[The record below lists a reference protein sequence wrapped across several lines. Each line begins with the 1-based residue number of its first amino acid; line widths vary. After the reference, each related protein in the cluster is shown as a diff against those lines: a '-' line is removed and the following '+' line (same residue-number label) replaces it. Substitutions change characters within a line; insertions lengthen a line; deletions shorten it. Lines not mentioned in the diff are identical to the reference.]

1 LRALKVH
8 LIGIAGTGMG
18 ALARLLEEAGHDV
31 RGSDTEIYPPMSDQL
46 ARAHIPVTLGY
57 AADNLAWDPDAVVV
71 GNVCKPDHPEVVAA
85 QQRGLAL
92 ESFPSML
99 ASALLPGRDSLVV
112 AGTHGKTTTT
122 GLLAWLLRV
131 AGRDPSFLVGGVP
144 QNFGTG
150 AHLGQGRAFVL
161 EGDEYD
167 TAFFDKS
174 SKFLHYRPKRAVLT
188 GVEYDHVDIFDD
200 FAALREAFR
209 RFVATLDPQGDLVVN
224 MDDAEAMGLAAEA
237 PCRVHSY
244 CVVPKGGDPAAADFT
259 AVLAGTPGRR
269 TRFEVFERGRSLGE
283 FHTQLVG
290 RFNVANILAAL
301 AVARCEGV
309 APDILRAAVRGFR
322 GVKKRQ
328 ELIGMAAGV
337 RIIFDFAHHPTAA
350 QLTVTALR
358 KRYPDN
364 ALHVCFEPR
373 SSSSRRRHFADG
385 YAGAFDAA
393 SAVYIAP
400 VFRPDKVPDD
410 QLLDT
415 TGLARSIAARGVSA
429 RAFDSIEAL
438 GAAVLERA
446 VPGDTVVLLS
456 SGSFGDLPRQLLH
469 GFGDPVTFADPEDL
483 GAVAD
488 LLDGYGLP
496 AVVPSD
502 DVETL
507 VLRSPSGIDGCVS
520 LQVSDNAALLFGLAV
535 APQRRGQGLGWVLG
549 DIVLRRCRTLGAARC
564 YLITNTATD
573 FFAGKLGFSA
583 IDEEQVDPAIRRA
596 ANFAASGD
604 LAGAVYMVL
613 DLPQDGDV
621 RRKPQRP

>member
-1 LRALKVH
+1 LRALKIH

-18 ALARLLEEAGHDV
+18 ALARLLKEAGHDV

-46 ARAHIPVTLGY
+46 ARAHIPVALGY
-57 AADNLAWDPDAVVV
+57 HADNLAWDPEAVVV
-71 GNVCKPDHPEVVAA
+71 GNVCGPDHLEVLEALR
-85 QQRGLAL
+85 RGLKL
-92 ESFPSML
+92 QSFPSML
-99 ASALLPGRDSLVV
+99 ASALLPNRDSLVV

-122 GLLAWLLRV
+122 SLLAWILHV
-131 AGRDPSFLVGGVP
+131 AGRDPGFLVGGVP

-150 AHLGQGRAFVL
+150 AHLGQGRAIVL

-167 TAFFDKS
+167 TAFFDKG

-188 GVEYDHVDIFDD
+188 GVEYDHVDIFAD
-200 FAALREAFR
+200 FDALREVFR
-209 RFVATLDPQGDLVVN
+209 RFVDTLDPTGDLVVN
-224 MDDAEAMGLAAEA
+224 LEDAEAMGLAAHA

-244 CVVPKGGDPAAADFT
+244 TVVPRDGDPRAADYT
-259 AVLAGTPGRR
+259 AVLAATPGRR
-269 TRFEVFERGRSLGE
+269 ARFEVFERGVSLGE

-290 RFNVANILAAL
+290 RFNVSNIMAAI

-309 APDILRAAVRGFR
+309 APEILRTAIRGFR

-373 SSSSRRRHFADG
+373 SSSSRRHDFAEG
-385 YAGAFDAA
+385 YAAAFDAA

-400 VFRPDKVPDD
+400 VFRPEKVPDG
-410 QLLDT
+410 QVLDT
-415 TGLARSIAARGVSA
+415 AALARSIATRGANA
-429 RAFDSIEAL
+429 RAFESIEAL

-469 GFGDPVTFADPEDL
+469 GFGDPVTFADPDDQSS
-483 GAVAD
+483 VAD
-488 LLDGYGLP
+488 LMDGYGLP
-496 AVVPSD
+496 AVVPGG

-507 VLRSPSGIDGCVS
+507 VLRSPAGIDGCVS
-520 LQVSDNAALLFGLAV
+520 LQVCETSALLFGLAV

-583 IDEEQVDPAIRRA
+583 IDKEQVDPAIRQA

-621 RRKPQRP
+621 RRRGQVP

>member
-1 LRALKVH
+1 
-8 LIGIAGTGMG
+8 MG
-18 ALARLLEEAGHDV
+18 ALARLLKEAGHDV
-31 RGSDTEIYPPMSDQL
+31 RGSDTGIYPPMSEQL
-46 ARAHIPVTLGY
+46 ARAHIPVMLGY
-57 AADNLAWDPDAVVV
+57 DAANLEWDPDAVVV
-71 GNVCKPDHPEVVAA
+71 GNVCRPDHPEVVAA
-85 QQRGLAL
+85 QCTHKRL

-122 GLLAWLLRV
+122 SLVAWLLRV

-144 QNFGTG
+144 VNFGTG
-150 AHLGQGRAFVL
+150 AHLGKGRAIVL

-167 TAFFDKS
+167 TAFFDKG
-174 SKFLHYRPKRAVLT
+174 SKFLHYQPKRAILT

-200 FAALREAFR
+200 FDQLREAFR
-209 RFVATLDPQGDLVVN
+209 RFVATMKEDGDLVVN
-224 MDDAEAMGLAAEA
+224 VDDAEAMGLAASA

-244 CVVPKGGDPAAADFT
+244 GVVPEGGDPRTADYT
-259 AVLAGTPGRR
+259 AVLSGAPGRR
-269 TRFEVFERGRSLGE
+269 MRFEVFERGTSLGE
-283 FHTQLVG
+283 FHTQVVG
-290 RFNVANILAAL
+290 RFNVGNIVAAI
-301 AVARCEGV
+301 AIARCEGV
-309 APDILRAAVRGFR
+309 EPEPLRLAVRTFR

-350 QLTVTALR
+350 QLTVTAMR

-364 ALHVCFEPR
+364 AFHVCFEPR
-373 SSSSRRRHFADG
+373 SSSSRRSYFLDG
-385 YAGAFDAA
+385 YAAAFDAA
-393 SAVYIAP
+393 SAVYLAP
-400 VFRPDKVPDD
+400 VFRPDKVPDG
-410 QLLDT
+410 QVLDT
-415 TGLARSIAARGVSA
+415 HALARKIAQRGVSA

-446 VPGDTVVLLS
+446 VPGDTIIMLS
-456 SGSFGDLPRQLLH
+456 SGNFGDLPRQLLY
-469 GFGDPVTFADPEDL
+469 GFGDPVTFADPEDH
-483 GAVAD
+483 GPVAD

-496 AVVPSD
+496 SVVASD
-502 DVETL
+502 GVETL
-507 VLRSPSGIDGCVS
+507 VLRSPSGIDGTVS

-549 DIVLRRCRTLGAARC
+549 DIVLRRCRTLGASRC

-573 FFAGKLGFSA
+573 FFASKLGFSA
-583 IDEEQVDPAIRRA
+583 IDVDEVDPSIRRA
-596 ANFAASGD
+596 ANFGPSGN

-621 RRKPQRP
+621 KRHDQVP